1 MVLNIWKY
9 KWKENH
15 GEFSRIAVIENAY
28 SVIWVRRFQTAGD
41 FEVYVPATKE
51 LLGILR
57 QNELFITRENDL
69 ANAMKIQKV
78 ELTTDPDEG
87 DFLTISGKSAACI
100 IGQRIVRR
108 YLNLTG
114 TVENCIYQM
123 IMDECIDPLPRRD
136 YNLWR
141 KMDVLSI
148 KKTELPATPDFTML
162 YYSKNVLDAVEEMC
176 AVGGIGY
183 KVEFTGEGF
192 VFSLYVGVDRTIG
205 QSENDRVIFSEEF
218 ENLGQCTYTYD
229 NSNYCNAVLL
239 KGANKGTTG
248 ISMYWFDR
256 QEFEN
261 CKELCYYEKSE
272 DGSDLSW
279 STETGQLSDNEY
291 YDKMKQLCKIHMSK
305 AKLQDDLNADIY
317 PNNTGKFDLG
327 DRVSIVNR
335 YGITG
340 SATVLEITETEDETG
355 YRTIPTLG
363 NWSID
368 GKDVSIKK
376 E

>member
-15 GEFSRIAVIENAY
+15 GEFSRIAVIENAC

-141 KMDVLSI
+141 KMDVLKI
-148 KKTELPATPDFTML
+148 EKTELPATPDFTML

-183 KVEFTGEGF
+183 KVEFTGEDF

-363 NWSID
+363 NWSVD
-368 GKDVSIKK
+368 SKDVSIKK